1 VLAKVK
7 GLDVASR
14 TSSFQFKGREIGIP
28 EIARKLSVRHVVE
41 GSVRKAGSTVRI
53 TAQLIDT
60 QTDRHLWSDTFD
72 RPLTTDNIFTVQD
85 EIARAI
91 VKALDQAMGTQ
102 TRAQVTV
109 APVTDNLNAYELFL
123 QARPLFV
130 ARHELDRADALLAR
144 AVELDPNFA
153 NAWEMRAAVQFLMH
167 DYGYSSVARSEI
179 NRRAIELANRALAI
193 NPQGAT
199 SIAVLAKLQ
208 MYEVQHQPR
217 RGDYHAIIKEFDRAL
232 SMSPRDASALIW
244 RGQAYADVGN
254 LSAALESFSRCLK
267 FEPYSFPCQANQVNM
282 LAALGKN
289 EEALAAYEKSLD
301 TGSVMKA
308 LSLPVL
314 ASTGQKNAFKTATNS
329 PDFLFGWRR
338 HDELYEAFRHPERT
352 YPELVA
358 DILQFNRTK
367 AKPTTEDDLSSLVI
381 PLGALDRTADSVE
394 VWNRAYANYRRS
406 KQFKARVVNT
416 GVLDYWRKH
425 GFPPQCRAVGVDD
438 FACD

>member
-1 VLAKVK
+1 
-7 GLDVASR
+7 
-14 TSSFQFKGREIGIP
+14 
-28 EIARKLSVRHVVE
+28 
-41 GSVRKAGSTVRI
+41 
-53 TAQLIDT
+53 
-60 QTDRHLWSDTFD
+60 
-72 RPLTTDNIFTVQD
+72 
-85 EIARAI
+85 
-91 VKALDQAMGTQ
+91 
-102 TRAQVTV
+102 
-109 APVTDNLNAYELFL
+109 
-123 QARPLFV
+123 
-130 ARHELDRADALLAR
+130 
-144 AVELDPNFA
+144 
-153 NAWEMRAAVQFLMH
+153 
-167 DYGYSSVARSEI
+167 
-179 NRRAIELANRALAI
+179 
-193 NPQGAT
+193 
-199 SIAVLAKLQ
+199 
-208 MYEVQHQPR
+208 
-217 RGDYHAIIKEFDRAL
+217 
-232 SMSPRDASALIW
+232 
-244 RGQAYADVGN
+244 
-254 LSAALESFSRCLK
+254 
-267 FEPYSFPCQANQVNM
+267 
-282 LAALGKN
+282 
-289 EEALAAYEKSLD
+289 
-301 TGSVMKA
+301 MKA